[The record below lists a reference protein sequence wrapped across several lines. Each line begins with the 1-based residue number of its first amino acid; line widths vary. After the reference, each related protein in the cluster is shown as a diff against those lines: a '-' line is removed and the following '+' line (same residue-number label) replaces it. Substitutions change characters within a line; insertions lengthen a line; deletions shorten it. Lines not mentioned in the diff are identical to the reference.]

1 MLSVIDIARR
11 IDQGALSPHDAIRR
25 SFDAIASRD
34 GDVNAFVH
42 VDRGVAVRESGPLR
56 GIAVGIKDIID
67 TADMPTE
74 MGAAIYAGWRPKA
87 DASVVAMLRRAGATS
102 VGKTATTSF
111 AYLDPAAT
119 RNPHNLNHTPGGSSS
134 GSAAAVAAGMV
145 PLSVGTQTGGSVI
158 RPASYCG
165 VAAIK
170 PSFRLIPTVG
180 VKCFSWTLDT
190 LGLFAAS
197 VSDVAFALAALTDR
211 SDLRPG
217 DDAGTV
223 PRIGVVMQDFAGEP
237 EPDSAA
243 ALETAVRAIEKAG
256 ASVRA
261 ARLPAILGEAF
272 AAHATV
278 QDYEAVRALSWE
290 YDRHRDALPP
300 LIARLLEAAQ
310 PLGAEAYD
318 AARSTAHR
326 ARGALHE
333 GFGDFDAY
341 LTFSSPGAAPETLAS
356 TGDSRFNRLWTL
368 MGVPCVNIP
377 GFTNASGLPVGVQV
391 VTRFGQDARALSV
404 ARFVEAALARAR

>member
-11 IDQGALSPHDAIRR
+11 IDEGALSPHDAIRQ
-25 SFDAIASRD
+25 SFEAITTRD

-42 VDRGVAVRESGPLR
+42 VDRGIEVRETGPLR
-56 GIAVGIKDIID
+56 GVAVGIKDIID

-87 DASVVAMLRRAGATS
+87 DASVVAMLRRAGATA

-145 PLSVGTQTGGSVI
+145 PLAVGTQTGGSVI

-165 VAAIK
+165 VAAVK

-197 VSDVAFALAALTDR
+197 VADVAFALAAVTNR
-211 SDLRPG
+211 ADLRPS
-217 DDAGTV
+217 DDAGSA
-223 PRIGVVMQDFAGEP
+223 PRIGVVMQDYAGAP

-243 ALETAVRAIEKAG
+243 ALETAVRLVEAAG
-256 ASVRA
+256 ATVRPV
-261 ARLPAILGEAF
+261 RLPGIVGEAF

-278 QDYEAVRALSWE
+278 QDYEAVRALAWE
-290 YDRHRDALPP
+290 YDRQRDALPP
-300 LIARLLEAAQ
+300 QIGRLLAGAQ
-310 PLGAEAYD
+310 PIPAQAYD

-333 GFGDFDAY
+333 AFGEVDAY
-341 LTFSSPGAAPETLAS
+341 LTFSSPGSAPETLAS

-377 GFTNASGLPVGVQV
+377 GLKNGSGLPVGVQIV
-391 VTRFGQDARALSV
+391 APFGKDARALSV
-404 ARFVEAALARAR
+404 ARFVEAALAKAR

>member
-1 MLSVIDIARR
+1 MLSIIDIARR
-11 IDQGALSPHDAIRR
+11 IDERALTPHDAIRQ
-25 SFDAIASRD
+25 SFEAIASRD
-34 GDVNAFVH
+34 GDVSAFVH
-42 VDRGVAVRESGPLR
+42 VDRGVEVRETGPLS
-56 GIAVGIKDIID
+56 GIAVGIKDIVD

-74 MGAAIYAGWRPKA
+74 MGSAIYAGWRPKA
-87 DASVVAMLRRAGATS
+87 DASVVAMLRRAGATG

-145 PLSVGTQTGGSVI
+145 PLAVGTQTGGSVI

-197 VSDVAFALAALTDR
+197 IADVAFALAAVTDR
-211 SDLRPG
+211 ADLRPDG
-217 DDAGTV
+217 AAGSA
-223 PRIGVVMQDFAGEP
+223 PRIGVVMQDFAGAP
-237 EPDSAA
+237 VPASAA
-243 ALETAVRAIEKAG
+243 ALETAVRLVEGAG
-256 ASVRA
+256 ASVRT
-261 ARLPAILGEAF
+261 ARLPDIVGKAF
-272 AAHATV
+272 AAHAIV
-278 QDYEAVRALSWE
+278 QDYEAVRALAWE
-290 YDRHRDALPP
+290 YDRHREALPP
-300 LIARLLEAAQ
+300 LMRRLLEGAQ
-310 PLGAEAYD
+310 PITAEAYD

-326 ARGALHE
+326 ARGKLHDA
-333 GFGDFDAY
+333 FGEFDAY

-368 MGVPCVNIP
+368 MGVPCVNVP
-377 GFTNASGLPVGVQV
+377 GLTNGSGLPVGIQV
-391 VTRFGQDARALSV
+391 IAPFGRDARALAV
-404 ARFVEAALARAR
+404 AAFVESALAKAR